1 MRPRLAP
8 RSIRLRLVLVISG
21 VAAVAI
27 LGSFLALHEVTGS
40 DLRGRVDDELHQQR
54 AEFDQLVP
62 EGERTIPAT
71 LEEAAR
77 GFIAGQRY
85 HPSSRIFAIRV
96 EGGADVTNQR
106 EIVESELELEHEHG
120 EEDGEGHQE
129 EEDEAGLLD
138 APEGLTTISN
148 EETGKLRVLTESIEA
163 GGRRVGTFI
172 VADPLSSVDEAL
184 EELRNTFLVV
194 GALTLALAVAV
205 AIWLAGLITRP
216 LRRIAGVASEVDA
229 GDLSHRIDYAGADE
243 VGVVAEAFN
252 NMLDRL
258 ETGFRRQRE
267 FVSDASHELRS
278 PLTVLRGRIEL
289 LARRDDAEMQA
300 EAREL
305 LREVTR
311 MDRLVG
317 SLLLLARA
325 ERGTLLETRLVPLA
339 DLLAD
344 LERDMPLLGAES
356 FEISPAPSG
365 SIEADPDRLAQ
376 VLRNLVSNA
385 VRHGGPEGTVRVAVE
400 EAGDAVRF
408 AVGDDGPGI
417 PPEQLDRVFDRFYR
431 TDPGRGRDSG
441 GSGLGLTIAK
451 AIVEAHGGTIH
462 ATSKPGEGASFRFEL
477 PRA

>member
-8 RSIRLRLVLVISG
+8 RSIRLRLVLVIAG

-40 DLRGRVDDELHQQR
+40 DLRERVDDELHQQR

-62 EGERTIPAT
+62 AGERTNPAT

-106 EIVESELELEHEHG
+106 EIVERELEDEHG
-120 EEDGEGHQE
+120 EEDGEGPHE

-138 APEGLTTISN
+138 APEGLTTTSN

-243 VGVVAEAFN
+243 VGIVAEAFN

-289 LARRDDAEMQA
+289 LARRDDADTQA

-317 SLLLLARA
+317 NLLLLARA

-356 FEISPAPSG
+356 FEISPTPSG

-400 EAGDAVRF
+400 EAGDSVRF
-408 AVGDDGPGI
+408 AVSDDGPGI

-441 GSGLGLTIAK
+441 GSGLGLAIAK
-451 AIVEAHGGTIH
+451 AIVEAHGGSIR
-462 ATSKPGEGASFRFEL
+462 ATSKPGEGATFRFEL